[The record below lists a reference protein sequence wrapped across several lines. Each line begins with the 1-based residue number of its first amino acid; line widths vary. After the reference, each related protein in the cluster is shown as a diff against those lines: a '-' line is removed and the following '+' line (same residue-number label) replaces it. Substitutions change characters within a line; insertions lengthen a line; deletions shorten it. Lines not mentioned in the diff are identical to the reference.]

1 MKGGTM
7 KLLKTIHGLFTD
19 EKSYMLWCK
28 AVGKTPQQTPQ
39 TKSHKDTITINN
51 NYDVEKR
58 ERVNNE
64 E

>member
-1 MKGGTM
+1 M
-7 KLLKTIHGLFTD
+7 KLLKTIHGLFSD

-28 AVGKTPQQTPQ
+28 AVGKTPQQHPQ
-39 TKSHKDTITINN
+39 QQSQKETITINN

-58 ERVNNE
+58 ERVSNE